1 MMEEKIFTISVIVCI
16 ICNSIRF
23 LYEILKHKKSIKA
36 NQVTLVIIFTNM
48 ALLWISWV
56 LLCFHDIHHIELPDI
71 IRYVG
76 ISLVGIGLITFL
88 MALFTIKTFES
99 YEGDLITN
107 GIFSKIR
114 HPMYFGFILW
124 LIGLPIY
131 FGALYAFILA
141 FVFIANVFFWRY
153 LEEKELETRFS
164 SYKDYKKT
172 TIF

>member
-1 MMEEKIFTISVIVCI
+1 MGENVFLIAVVVCL
-16 ICNSIRF
+16 ICNIIR
-23 LYEILKHKKSIKA
+23 LIYEILKHKKIIKA
-36 NQVTLVIIFTNM
+36 NKFTLVIIFTNM

-56 LLCFHDIHHIELPDI
+56 LLCFNDMHRIDLADI

-76 ISLVGIGLITFL
+76 ITLVGVGLVVFL

-99 YEGDLITN
+99 YEGDLITK

-141 FVFIANVFFWRY
+141 FVFVTNVLFWRY
-153 LEEKELETRFS
+153 LEEKELVERFS
-164 SYKDYKKT
+164 SYTDYKKT

>member
-1 MMEEKIFTISVIVCI
+1 MEGKIFLIAVIVCI
-16 ICNSIRF
+16 TCNIIRF
-23 LYEILKHKKSIKA
+23 LYEILKHKKIIKA
-36 NQVTLVIIFTNM
+36 NQFTLMIIFTNM
-48 ALLWISWV
+48 ALLWVSWV
-56 LLCFHDIHHIELPDI
+56 LLCINDMHRIELFDI
-71 IRYVG
+71 IRYLG
-76 ISLVGIGLITFL
+76 ISIVGIGLVVFL

-107 GIFSKIR
+107 GIFSKLS

-141 FVFIANVFFWRY
+141 FVFIANVLFWRY
-153 LEEKELETRFS
+153 LEEKELVERFS
-164 SYKDYKKT
+164 SYMDYKKT